1 MVRAPA
7 QSPSPIEAY
16 VEQML
21 PDLYGAFWMRRR
33 ITEEVTDHLL
43 ESVERL
49 QMEGLTREEAE
60 ARAVQRFGS
69 PSLVARRFAQMKG
82 IGVPTTFTRWSG
94 IALILGTLTLA
105 GSLAA
110 QAVSESFEHSSFGG
124 VAAAGLALFALGLIG
139 IYVRLRGQMGYTAR
153 LGARLMIAG
162 FVIAVAS
169 SFLWFGLGALLG
181 IVIVVTGAALYF
193 TAMFRSGILPR
204 VAAGLVIGGFVGA
217 LIAGGIANVMG
228 FDGNALAAMGQVVSV
243 VGFVWMG
250 AFLFRE
256 SESEF
261 ESSDSGPAVALRIPK
276 ASTRN

>member
-1 MVRAPA
+1 MVKAA
-7 QSPSPIEAY
+7 TQSPSPIEAY
-16 VEQML
+16 VQQML

-49 QMEGLTREEAE
+49 QMEGFNREEAE

-94 IALILGTLTLA
+94 IALMVGTLTLA
-105 GSLAA
+105 GSLTA

-124 VAAAGLALFALGLIG
+124 VAAAGLALLALGLIG
-139 IYVRLRGQMGYTAR
+139 IYVRLRGQMGFSAR
-153 LGARLMIAG
+153 VGARLMIVG

-169 SFLWFGLGALLG
+169 SFLWFGIGSLLG
-181 IVIVVTGAALYF
+181 IVIVLTGAALYF
-193 TAMFRSGILPR
+193 VAMFRSGILPR
-204 VAAGLVIGGFVGA
+204 AAVGLVIGGFVGA
-217 LIAGGIANVMG
+217 LIVGGIANVMC
-228 FDGNALAAMGQVVSV
+228 FDGNALATIGQVVSV

-250 AFLFRE
+250 TFLFRE
-256 SESEF
+256 RESEY
-261 ESSDSGPAVALRIPK
+261 ESSGSGPAVA
-276 ASTRN
+276 